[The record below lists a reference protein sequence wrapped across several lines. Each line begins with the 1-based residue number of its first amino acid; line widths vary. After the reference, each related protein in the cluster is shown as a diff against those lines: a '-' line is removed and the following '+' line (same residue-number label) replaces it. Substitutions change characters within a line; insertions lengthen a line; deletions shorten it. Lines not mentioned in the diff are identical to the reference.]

1 MLTPGDVDDL
11 VSTCAT
17 GTDAEREPRYAASM
31 LSTLVHAQDARF
43 VSASRSR
50 WADIL
55 GTRVRDLSQVHWTH
69 QSFIDAWAAIDRAAV
84 EQTLFEHV
92 ELHGLGGPHGYAA
105 QQLLSALTGGRASR
119 ESRRQSADVIARL
132 VRRQIERGKPVMAL
146 IDSWLTTDRP
156 AAGRFLT
163 REWSMDD
170 LSDELKF
177 TLVRGL
183 TALATKPA
191 IKRLEMIRGQGG
203 RLADRATAALELL
216 GATEPDGLQAIATAW
231 RQAPTRDLLRQFY
244 ERYVEWMPQGIPI
257 TIATDLLGVGQPDE
271 RAFAVTTP
279 DNGYLFLELDRRGR
293 LVGWKFD

>member
-1 MLTPGDVDDL
+1 
-11 VSTCAT
+11 
-17 GTDAEREPRYAASM
+17 
-31 LSTLVHAQDARF
+31 
-43 VSASRSR
+43 
-50 WADIL
+50 
-55 GTRVRDLSQVHWTH
+55 
-69 QSFIDAWAAIDRAAV
+69 
-84 EQTLFEHV
+84 
-92 ELHGLGGPHGYAA
+92 
-105 QQLLSALTGGRASR
+105 
-119 ESRRQSADVIARL
+119 
-132 VRRQIERGKPVMAL
+132 
-146 IDSWLTTDRP
+146 
-156 AAGRFLT
+156 
-163 REWSMDD
+163 MDD